1 MHEGRNPNMKI
12 LFPAVGSS
20 RRPHPFVTA
29 AAITAVAAALIV
41 LSAIPPAAT
50 AQESRASAKISRFG
64 EYQGYSAPV
73 YDSWVRTS
81 RYLTMRDGVRL
92 AADIIRPALAG
103 RVEEK
108 PLPAIF
114 THTRYR
120 RAAVNRE
127 GKIES
132 EADSPLSQA
141 FLKHGYIIVVVDV
154 RGSGASFG
162 TWQGLFNPDET
173 ADAHEIIEWLAAQP
187 WCDGNI
193 GMTGASYLGATQLMA
208 ASTRP
213 PHLKALFPIVPPF
226 DLYDVGYHNG
236 VYFKDL
242 IKTWNDLT
250 ILLDTKLPA
259 APVDEDPDGAML
271 RAALKEHERNRP
283 TIDLFPPRLFRDSVD
298 PVTQAC
304 VLRDWHPAGRVR
316 EITESQIPMYLW
328 AGWYDAFTRDDLLM
342 YENFNV
348 PRKLAVG
355 VWPHSPQDPDIQ
367 KEELRLAVVEELRW
381 FDHWL
386 KGIDNGVMGEPPI
399 RYSVMRSP
407 KSWEWRAASVWPLA
421 EARATDFY
429 FGAGPSGSARS
440 ANDGLLAASVRGEVE
455 EARVT
460 GREGR
465 DLYTPDDTAT
475 TGTTTRWDNAVGGG
489 FGYPDMAAND
499 AKGLTYT
506 TAPLDRDVEVTG
518 HPVVR
523 LWVSSTAADGDFF
536 AYLEEVDETGFSHY
550 ITEGAIKASMRAL
563 GEAPYD
569 VMGLPYHRCFA
580 EDARPLTPGEPVEL
594 VFDMQPTS
602 NIFDAGHRIR
612 LTITCADSDNAETEA
627 LHPAPVVTV
636 YREAG
641 KASRLV
647 LPVVG
652 AQAGGGEKAA
662 GRKAAEQ
669 KTEAGSLLT
678 YALFVVFAVI
688 VLVVVFSYY
697 LRRRMK

>member
-1 MHEGRNPNMKI
+1 MKS

-20 RRPHPFVTA
+20 RRPIIAVTPL
-29 AAITAVAAALIV
+29 TAVAAALII
-41 LSAIPPAAT
+41 LSAIPPAAP
-50 AQESRASAKISRFG
+50 AQESRASTKLSRFG

-92 AADIIRPALAG
+92 AADIIRPAVAG

-108 PLPAIF
+108 PLPALF

-120 RAAVNRE
+120 RAAVDKDD
-127 GKIES
+127 KIES
-132 EADSPLSQA
+132 EADSPLSQT
-141 FLKHGYIIVVVDV
+141 FLKHGYVIVVVDV

-162 TWQGLFNPDET
+162 TWRGLFNPEET
-173 ADAHEIIEWLAAQP
+173 RDAYEIIEWLAAQP

-193 GMTGASYLGATQLMA
+193 GMTGGSYLGATQLMA
-208 ASTRP
+208 ASTWP
-213 PHLKALFPIVPPF
+213 PHLKAIFPIVAPF

-236 VYFKDL
+236 VYFRDL
-242 IKTWNDLT
+242 IKTWSDLT

-259 APVDEDPDGAML
+259 APVDEDRDGAML
-271 RAALKEHERNRP
+271 KAALKEHERNRP
-283 TIDLFPPRLFRDSVD
+283 TIDLFPARLFRDSLD
-298 PVTQAC
+298 PVTQAY
-304 VLRDWHPAGRVR
+304 VLRDWHPAGHVR

-328 AGWYDAFTRDDLLM
+328 GGWYDAFTRDDLLI
-342 YENFNV
+342 YENIEV

-355 VWPHSPQDPDIQ
+355 AWSHSPKDPDIQ
-367 KEELRLAVVEELRW
+367 KEEIQLAAAEELRW

-386 KGIDNGVMGEPPI
+386 KGIDNGVMKEPPI

-407 KSWEWRAASVWPLA
+407 KSWEWRTASVWPLP
-421 EARATDFY
+421 EARATDLTFE
-429 FGAGPSGSARS
+429 AGPSGSVRS
-440 ANDGLLAASVRGEVE
+440 ANDGLLAASVRAPEP
-455 EARVT
+455 AAVT
-460 GREGR
+460 EREGR
-465 DLYTPDDTAT
+465 DLYTPDYTAT

-489 FGYPDMAAND
+489 FGYPDMTTND

-518 HPVVR
+518 HPIVH

-536 AYLEEVDETGFSHY
+536 AYLEEVDPSGFSQY
-550 ITEGAIKASMRAL
+550 VTEGAIKASLRAL

-569 VMGLPYHRCFA
+569 VMGLPYHRCYA

-612 LTITCADSDNAETEA
+612 LTITCADKDNAETEA
-627 LHPAPVVTV
+627 VSPAPTVTV
-636 YREAG
+636 YRDG
-641 KASRLV
+641 QRRSRLI

-652 AQAGGGEKAA
+652 GQAGGGEKAA
-662 GRKAAEQ
+662 DRKA
-669 KTEAGSLLT
+669 EAGSLLT

-688 VLVVVFSYY
+688 VLVIAFTYY
-697 LRRRMK
+697 MRRRMK

>member
-1 MHEGRNPNMKI
+1 MKSP
-12 LFPAVGSS
+12 FSAVGSS
-20 RRPHPFVTA
+20 RRPKTVAAFTA
-29 AAITAVAAALIV
+29 LAAALV
-41 LSAIPPAAT
+41 ALSAIPPTAT
-50 AQESRASAKISRFG
+50 AQETSTSAKISRFG
-64 EYQGYSAPV
+64 EYRGYSAPI

-103 RVEEK
+103 KVEEK

-120 RAAVNRE
+120 RAAVNKE
-127 GKIES
+127 GKVES

-173 ADAHEIIEWLAAQP
+173 GDAYEIIEWLAAQP

-193 GMTGASYLGATQLMA
+193 GMTGGSYLGATQLMA

-236 VYFKDL
+236 VYFRDL

-250 ILLDTKLPA
+250 IELDTKLPA
-259 APVDEDPDGAML
+259 APVDEDRDGAML
-271 RAALKEHERNRP
+271 EAALKEHLGNRP
-283 TIDLFPPRLFRDSVD
+283 TIDLFPPRIFRDARD
-298 PVTQAC
+298 PVTQAY
-304 VLRDWHPAGRVR
+304 VLKDWHPAGHVG

-342 YENFNV
+342 YMNFEV
-348 PRKLAVG
+348 PRKLVVG
-355 VWPHSPQDPDIQ
+355 VWSHSPKDPDIQ
-367 KEELRLAVVEELRW
+367 KEEIRLAAFEELRW

-386 KGIDNGVMGEPPI
+386 KGIDNGVMDEPPI

-407 KSWEWRAASVWPLA
+407 KSWEWRTAPAWPLP
-421 EARATDFY
+421 ETRATDFY
-429 FGAGPSGSARS
+429 FEAGPSGSVRS
-440 ANDGLLAASVRGEVE
+440 ANDGSLAASTPQP
-455 EARVT
+455 A
-460 GREGR
+460 GR
-465 DLYTPDDTAT
+465 DGRDPYTPDYTAT

-489 FGYPDMAAND
+489 FGYPDMTKND

-518 HPVVR
+518 HPVVH

-536 AYLEEVDETGFSHY
+536 AYLEEVDPEGFSQY
-550 ITEGAIKASMRAL
+550 ITEGAIKASLRAL
-563 GEAPYD
+563 GRAPYD

-580 EDARPLTPGEPVEL
+580 EDARPLAPGEPVEL

-627 LHPAPVVTV
+627 VSPAPTVKV

-641 KASRLV
+641 RASRLV

-652 AQAGGGEKAA
+652 EQAPGVEKAA
-662 GRKAAEQ
+662 GRKA
-669 KTEAGSLLT
+669 EASSMLT
-678 YALFVVFAVI
+678 YALFIVFAVI
-688 VLVVVFSYY
+688 VLVIAFTYY
-697 LRRRMK
+697 LRGRMK